1 MAPPKGRNRA
11 SRLQDIQQILGQRLL
26 FCRLRALRDKLCFAG
41 TDVIAEN
48 HLRAEG
54 RFYVNPGHRDAWTA
68 DFTAMVRSM
77 LRDIRQAMIWSP
89 NGALPCERRV
99 DLTVKIFRSG
109 ELHAFRFLCER
120 GFAHSAWPV
129 HVGSRYL
136 SQKSQKKKK
145 NKNCLSRLSPS
156 SATLVQAK
164 TKLRDA
170 QTVSRGPV
178 KHRTMGFTT
187 SLAQVCLKFCA
198 SLSRRSHVAST
209 WPAGAHCARSGSKR
223 SFPGCLTGLH

>member
-54 RFYVNPGHRDAWTA
+54 RFHVNPGHRDAWTA

-77 LRDIRQAMIWSP
+77 LRDFRQAMICSP
-89 NGALPCERRV
+89 KGALLCERRV
-99 DLTVKIFRSG
+99 DLTVKTFRSG

-136 SQKSQKKKK
+136 SQKSQKKTKTVGQGSARARRHSSK
-145 NKNCLSRLSPS
+145 PRQNSAMLKQSREDQS
-156 SATLVQAK
+156 STGRWA
-164 TKLRDA
+164 
-170 QTVSRGPV
+170 
-178 KHRTMGFTT
+178 FTT